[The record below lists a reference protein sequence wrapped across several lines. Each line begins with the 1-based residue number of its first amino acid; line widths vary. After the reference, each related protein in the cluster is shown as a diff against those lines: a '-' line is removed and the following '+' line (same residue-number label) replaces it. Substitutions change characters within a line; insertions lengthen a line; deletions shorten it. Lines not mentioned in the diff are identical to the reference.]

1 MAKKVSPEVIESVGQ
16 RFPEG
21 LREDPTAKT
30 AIETIATM
38 TKASLAAACADMLPA
53 EYPSKRKAERET
65 EPEALR
71 RDFATLVAALMLGH
85 KTERDTTDPNGAA
98 LVAGARAWAREIEI
112 QRIEAKAK
120 DAAAR
125 LEADAKANAD
135 PNEPKIRTLD
145 GRSLTKAEAMAEIA
159 NRAQAM
165 IIDHERVTGRPASDH
180 DKRTAVRVARSELLG
195 MTKSGAEAVTRAM
208 EKRARKAAR
217 LAREFPTPEITIG

>member
-1 MAKKVSPEVIESVGQ
+1 MAKKSSPEAIESVGQ
-16 RFPEG
+16 CFPEG

-30 AIETIATM
+30 VIETIATM

-65 EPEALR
+65 KMEALR

-85 KTERDTTDPNGAA
+85 KTDRETADPNAAA
-98 LVAGARAWAREIEI
+98 LVTGARAWAREIEI

-120 DAAAR
+120 EAAAR
-125 LEADAKANAD
+125 LEAEANAD

-159 NRAQAM
+159 HRAQVM
-165 IIDHERVTGRPASDH
+165 IIDHERVTGRPARDH
-180 DKRTAVRVARSELLG
+180 ERRTAVRVARSELLG

-217 LAREFPTPEITIG
+217 LAREFPTPAIVIG